1 MLRSVT
7 HAHYCR
13 SSREPEP
20 EFPDS
25 YEEEMS
31 KTQDLRRMFST
42 DELLL
47 CMGAYDALSA
57 RIVDQSD
64 FKCIY
69 LGGFAA
75 ASSMLGVADLGILT
89 LPEMAD
95 HIRRIAAVTKKP
107 IIADADNGHG
117 NAVNTSRTIAV
128 FEAAGA
134 SGVHMEDQVLP
145 KKCGHVA
152 GKALVPVQDMVNKLR
167 AAQQARADKDFVIIA
182 RTDAIAVDGFD
193 AAIERAKRYADA
205 GADALFL
212 DAPESMEQLERIG
225 KELAST
231 GKPLVFN
238 AASTGKTPELSV
250 EKCRALGFH
259 VMLFPIETLLAAM
272 EGAKAIISAILENGE
287 LPGVRHRMSNF
298 AQIKNAVGFP
308 EAEAIDIAFP
318 MSK

>member
-1 MLRSVT
+1 
-7 HAHYCR
+7 
-13 SSREPEP
+13 
-20 EFPDS
+20 
-25 YEEEMS
+25 MS
-31 KTQDLRRMFST
+31 KTRNLRTMLGT
-42 DELLL
+42 KELLL
-47 CMGAYDALSA
+47 GMGAYDALSA
-57 RIVDQSD
+57 RLVDQSD

-95 HIRRIAAVTKKP
+95 HIRRVSAVTRKP

-117 NAVNTSRTIAV
+117 NAVNVARTISM

-152 GKALVPVQDMVNKLR
+152 GKVLVPVEDMVNKLK
-167 AAQQARADKDFVIIA
+167 AAQDARVDKDFVIIA
-182 RTDAIAVDGFD
+182 RTDAIAVDGFE
-193 AAIERAKRYADA
+193 AAIERARRYAEA

-212 DAPESMEQLERIG
+212 DAPETMEQLERIG

-238 AASTGKTPELSV
+238 AASTGKTPELDV
-250 EKCRALGFH
+250 DQCRALGFH
-259 VMLFPIETLLAAM
+259 VMLFPIEPLLAAM
-272 EGAKAIISAILENGE
+272 DGAKAVIDAVLKQGKLSA
-287 LPGVRHRMSNF
+287 VRSRMSDF
-298 AQIKNAVGFP
+298 KQIKDAVGFP
-308 EAEAIDIAFP
+308 EAEAIDVAYP
-318 MSK
+318 MIK